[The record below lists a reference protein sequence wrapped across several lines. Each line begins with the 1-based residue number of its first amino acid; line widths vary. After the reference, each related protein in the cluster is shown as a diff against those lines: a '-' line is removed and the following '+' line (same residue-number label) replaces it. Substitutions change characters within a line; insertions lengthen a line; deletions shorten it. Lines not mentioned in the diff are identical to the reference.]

1 MGRVVSLE
9 RSKRLGALVLRAL
22 GRPAVLVALSHDE
35 RAALSDLVAELIEL
49 NQRLE
54 RVESTLQE
62 FREWQKANTAT

>member
-1 MGRVVSLE
+1 VSLE